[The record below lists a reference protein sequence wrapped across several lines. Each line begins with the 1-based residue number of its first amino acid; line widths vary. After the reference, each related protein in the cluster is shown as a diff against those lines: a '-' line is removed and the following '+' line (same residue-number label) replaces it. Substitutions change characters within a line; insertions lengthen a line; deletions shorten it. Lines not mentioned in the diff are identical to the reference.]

1 MNKVTIIVE
10 QAADGSYWCY
20 SKESINGIGLNA
32 CGSTVKD
39 TKKDLMLCLEEVK
52 ALAKEQGKPFPEVSF
67 AYKYDLKSFF
77 DYFKYL
83 NVTEIAKRAKINPS
97 LMRQYVCGI
106 KNAGEKTYNRL
117 SKCIEDIKTE
127 LNTASF

>member
-1 MNKVTIIVE
+1 MMPFTIISLRCLLGFLCPIAYYRIRV
-10 QAADGSYWCY
+10 
-20 SKESINGIGLNA
+20 GLIPISLDIPA
-32 CGSTVKD
+32 T
-39 TKKDLMLCLEEVK
+39 
-52 ALAKEQGKPFPEVSF
+52 
-67 AYKYDLKSFF
+67 
-77 DYFKYL
+77 
-83 NVTEIAKRAKINPS
+83 